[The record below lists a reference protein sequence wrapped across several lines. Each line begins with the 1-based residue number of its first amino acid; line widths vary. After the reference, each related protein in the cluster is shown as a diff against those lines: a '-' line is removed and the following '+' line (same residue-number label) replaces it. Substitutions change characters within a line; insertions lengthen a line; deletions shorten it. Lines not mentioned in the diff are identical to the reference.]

1 MDRELTPQEYK
12 YLNPLL
18 LAYIGDAVY
27 ELKVREHL
35 LTRGSVKMNGLHQQ
49 AVSLVNAGVSAAGYR
64 RATGV
69 EALIGWLHLCG
80 QSDRLEEIFR
90 ILFETEDDKEGQE
103 I

>member
-1 MDRELTPQEYK
+1 MFR
-12 YLNPLL
+12 
-18 LAYIGDAVY
+18 
-27 ELKVREHL
+27 
-35 LTRGSVKMNGLHQQ
+35 RGRNAHSGHQPP
-49 AVSLVNAGVSAAGYR
+49 GVSAAGYR

-80 QSDRLEEIFR
+80 RKDRLEEIFR